1 MALKGEKERIIG
13 RKKEQRILQQI
24 LNSKKAEF
32 LALYGRRRIG
42 KTFLIK
48 NFFLQNSCVFFHMTG
63 IQSGTMKEHLKKFAE
78 HVGSTF
84 YGGAPLM
91 PSKGWLDAFEV
102 LNKAMEK
109 MDPKEKIVLFFD
121 ELPWIATKRSRLLQ
135 ALEYYW
141 NRYWGHN
148 PKVKLIIC
156 GSSASWIIE
165 KIINNKKG
173 LYNRV
178 TEKMRLAPFNLPETE
193 EFLAYLGVSL
203 SRRHILDLYMVI
215 GGIPHY
221 LQKVREMKK
230 GVSAQF
236 YVNDLCFKKDGAL
249 VDEFEPLFSS
259 LFTKSE
265 VYIDLIRFIA
275 KNRNGI
281 SQSQVLGKKGL
292 SSGGTAIRRL
302 KQLEEAGFILSFIP
316 HGHQQKGIFYK
327 IIDEYTLFYLDWIE
341 PFLSSIRHQDPTSNY
356 WLSKAKSPGWK
367 SWAGLA
373 FEAVCHKHVAQIRK
387 ALSIDSS
394 AEIGSWQYIPRSAE
408 GKKGTQIDLLFD
420 QPDDVI
426 TICEI
431 KHSDSPYTIDKEY
444 ANNLRC
450 KIDIYR
456 QQTRTKKIVFLAMI
470 TRGGLKSS
478 KYSRELVSREV
489 DLDDLFIS
497 F

>member
-1 MALKGEKERIIG
+1 MANRLEKEKIIG
-13 RKKEQRILQQI
+13 RKKEQRILEQV

-32 LALYGRRRIG
+32 LAIYGRRRIG

-48 NFFLQNSCVFFHMTG
+48 NFFLQSSCLFFHMTG
-63 IQSGTMKEHLKKFAE
+63 IQSGTMEEHLKTFAE
-78 HVGSTF
+78 HIGSTF

-91 PSKGWLDAFEV
+91 SSKGWLDAFEI
-102 LNKAMEK
+102 LNKAMERVN
-109 MDPKEKIVLFFD
+109 PKQKIVLFFD

-141 NRYWGHN
+141 NRYWGHD
-148 PKVKLIIC
+148 PRIKLIIC

-178 TEKMRLAPFNLPETE
+178 TEKMRLTPFTLSETE
-193 EFLAYLGVSL
+193 EFLTYLGAPL
-203 SRRHILDLYMVI
+203 NRQHILDLYMVI
-215 GGIPHY
+215 GGIPYY
-221 LQKVREMKK
+221 LQKIREMKR
-230 GVSAQF
+230 GVSAQ
-236 YVNDLCFKKDGAL
+236 YYINTLCFQKDGAL

-265 VYIDLIRFIA
+265 IYIDLVRFIA
-275 KNRNGI
+275 KSRYGV
-281 SQSQVLGKKGL
+281 SQAQILGKKGL
-292 SSGGTAIRRL
+292 SSGGTAINRL
-302 KQLEEAGFILSFIP
+302 KQLEQAGFILSFIP
-316 HGHQQKGIFYK
+316 HGHQQKGISYK

-341 PFLSSIRHQDPTSNY
+341 PFLSSIRHQDQSSNY
-356 WLSKAKSPGWK
+356 WLSKAKSPSWK

-387 ALSIDSS
+387 ALLIDSS

-408 GKKGTQIDLLFD
+408 GKKGAQIDLLFD

-431 KHSDSPYTIDKEY
+431 KHSDSPYIIDKEY
-444 ANNLRC
+444 AQSLRS
-450 KIDIYR
+450 KIDTYQ
-456 QQTRTKKIVFLAMI
+456 QQTQTQKMIFLAMV
-470 TRGGLKSS
+470 TSGGLKPS
-478 KYSRELVSREV
+478 KYSKKLNPREV
-489 DLDDLFIS
+489 CLDDLFVG
-497 F
+497 